1 METRILSIDPSG
13 TGTSGIFFKNGEQEE
28 FQEYQEKDWKKHYAF
43 ITSLVKVYQPN
54 LLLYE
59 NTNFI
64 NLRGK
69 DMTSLLRLLGSLE
82 VMTIEKVKSIPVDQ
96 VKRLVKQ
103 LLRGEVKING
113 LEYKPGRGK
122 GWMFKGK
129 RISIHQLEA
138 FIVYYLSRNKSEQ

>member
-1 METRILSIDPSG
+1 
-13 TGTSGIFFKNGEQEE
+13 
-28 FQEYQEKDWKKHYAF
+28 
-43 ITSLVKVYQPN
+43 
-54 LLLYE
+54 
-59 NTNFI
+59 
-64 NLRGK
+64 
-69 DMTSLLRLLGSLE
+69 MTSLLRLLGSLE